1 MRVALRERG
10 SEKKTTRVCEREREK
25 GGERKWVRQIEEE
38 RRRGKRESMIVHR
51 ER

>member
-10 SEKKTTRVCEREREK
+10 SEKKTTRVREREE
-25 GGERKWVRQIEEE
+25 GGERKWERQIEGE
-38 RRRGKRESMIVHR
+38 RRRGKRESMIVQR